1 MGIFENLSG
10 KIPQNQPDTTAL
22 FQQFVQNPMQ
32 YLAGLNIPPN
42 LSTPEQMVR
51 HLAATNQ
58 IPPQLQAMVNA
69 KLRG

>member
-10 KIPQNQPDTTAL
+10 QIPQNQPDMNAL
-22 FQQFVQNPMQ
+22 YQQFLQNPLQ
-32 YLAGLNIPPN
+32 YLSELNIPQN
-42 LSTPEQMVR
+42 LTTPEQMVR
-51 HLAATNQ
+51 HLASTNQ